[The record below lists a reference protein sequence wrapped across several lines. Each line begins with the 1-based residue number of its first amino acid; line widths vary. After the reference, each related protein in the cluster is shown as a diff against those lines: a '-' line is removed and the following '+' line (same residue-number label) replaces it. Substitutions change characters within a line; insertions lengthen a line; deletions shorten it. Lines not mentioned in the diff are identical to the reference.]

1 VSTMHPGTGRWP
13 GIRLCLA
20 LVGGSLLA
28 FSCGTVRNGTVALTH
43 GDLLEDIMP
52 GAEARVF
59 VARVDAVAMA
69 SSFSGKAI
77 VIDTIDGNW
86 ILSVT
91 VLQVLKGEGGLAKAG
106 VKPDAKVSFM
116 IHSPARTLHLA
127 GEEAVGRTFV
137 FNWLERAEQEGVP
150 SRTLVAVREV
160 KP

>member
-1 VSTMHPGTGRWP
+1 MSTMHSGSGRWP

-20 LVGGSLLA
+20 LVGGGLLA
-28 FSCGTVRNGTVALTH
+28 FSCGAARNDTVTLTQ
-43 GDLLEDIMP
+43 GDLWEDIMP

-59 VARVDAVAMA
+59 VARVDAVAMT

-77 VIDTIDGNW
+77 VIDAIDGNW
-86 ILSVT
+86 ILSGT
-91 VLQVLKGEGGLAKAG
+91 VLQVLKGEDALAKAG
-106 VKPDAKVSFM
+106 VKPDGKVNFM

-127 GEEAVGRTFV
+127 GEEAVGRTFM
-137 FNWLERAEQEGVP
+137 FNWLERAEQDGVP